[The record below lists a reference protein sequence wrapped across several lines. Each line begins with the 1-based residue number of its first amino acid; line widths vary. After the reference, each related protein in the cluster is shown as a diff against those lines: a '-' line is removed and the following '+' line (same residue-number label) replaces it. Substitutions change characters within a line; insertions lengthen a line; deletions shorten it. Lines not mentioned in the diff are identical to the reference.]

1 MRVTL
6 IASTL
11 LLAACQM
18 PVADPPAETPAE
30 DACGAAAFQHLVGA
44 RATAAEGMT
53 APGPV
58 RVFRTGQP
66 VTMDHRPDRLNIEL
80 DARGRTVVRV
90 FCG

>member
-1 MRVTL
+1 MRATL

-11 LLAACQM
+11 LLAACQV
-18 PVADPPAETPAE
+18 PVAETPSE
-30 DACGAAAFQHLVGA
+30 DACGAAALQHLVGM

-58 RVFRTGQP
+58 RVFRSGQP
-66 VTMDHRPDRLNIEL
+66 ITMDYRTERLNIEL
-80 DARGRTVVRV
+80 DARGRSIIRI